1 MKARAKG
8 VLAARAAK
16 AGQLPEA
23 KQLYLEQ
30 LDLDPT
36 DASALNDLGVLE
48 DQAGEAREA
57 LSHFLMAIELRP
69 SDPNVL
75 NNVGVV
81 HVHRGDLAA
90 AEVSFRDVLRLEPF
104 FHRAWHNLG
113 VVLGAKGDRNGAV
126 AAFRRAAELQPSDA
140 SAIYNL
146 TILAREMGSD
156 RANERAGYER
166 ALKVDPDLTEAHLSL
181 GTLLADPSTPATLR
195 DEPGARSHL
204 KRFLE
209 LAFADDLTG
218 RRQAQDWLT
227 WLDRAD
233 AARAA
238 ARGAVP
244 AGAATPR

>member
-1 MKARAKG
+1 
-8 VLAARAAK
+8 
-16 AGQLPEA
+16 
-23 KQLYLEQ
+23 
-30 LDLDPT
+30 
-36 DASALNDLGVLE
+36 
-48 DQAGEAREA
+48 
-57 LSHFLMAIELRP
+57 
-69 SDPNVL
+69 VL

-81 HVHRGDLAA
+81 RPCGDLAA
-90 AEVSFRDVLRLEPF
+90 AVSFRDVLRLEPF

-181 GTLLADPSTPATLR
+181 GTLLADRRRRRRSGTSRAPAATEALPR
-195 DEPGARSHL
+195 ARV
-204 KRFLE
+204 RRR
-209 LAFADDLTG
+209 LTG
-218 RRQAQDWLT
+218 HRQAQDWLV
-227 WLDRAD
+227 
-233 AARAA
+233 ARPRGRYTHA